1 MPVNT
6 LPPTRV
12 LEQPGAPNNT
22 FWSEDF
28 GAYVDAY
35 TGGTW
40 PLNIGIDL
48 SPMFEMMTPIETPL
62 TATNTAAGG
71 MIMPSRPA
79 QQTEVYW
86 GTEDIILPY
95 SKLKVAIAATGT
107 TALDVMDSAR
117 FRVGDV
123 LSVSSEKMLVTAV
136 VDSDTLTVTRA
147 QLGTSA
153 LASIAIDTPIYAIGR
168 IAAEGS
174 DPIDMDGRD
183 VDLFSNYTQIIGP
196 YRIAFTGTAQAIQY
210 GPLHVDEVSYQI
222 AQRLKEINMR
232 REFAHYHGTKYKS
245 GRNRSMAGIRHYIAG
260 AGVVDAASTT
270 LDIAPIGAMLGALWG
285 RGGVEGE
292 LILMANPAAFATL
305 NAVNDTKI
313 RTVYTDNR
321 RGLTPVSYVDTEYGS
336 IQCVRNRWM
345 PAKEA
350 VMFRSGQ
357 AVKRPL
363 RPVQTSP
370 LPAGGD
376 YSAWMVVGEES
387 LEFKMPQLSGIFT
400 NLNYVSLMQTQG

>member
-1 MPVNT
+1 MPT
-6 LPPTRV
+6 TFPPTRV
-12 LEQPGAPNNT
+12 VETPGVPNNT

-35 TGGTW
+35 TSGTW
-40 PLNIGIDL
+40 PLNLAVDL
-48 SPMFEMMTPIETPL
+48 SPAFEMLSPIETPL
-62 TATNTAAGG
+62 TATNTANGG
-71 MIMPSRPA
+71 YVMPSRPA
-79 QQTEVYW
+79 SQTEIYW
-86 GTEDIILPY
+86 GTEDIIIPY
-95 SKLKVAIAATGT
+95 SKLKVAVASNSQTNLEVT
-107 TALDVMDSAR
+107 DSAR

-123 LSVSSEKMLVTAV
+123 LAVSTEKVLVTAV

-147 QLGTSA
+147 QLGTTA
-153 LASIAIDTPIYAIGR
+153 LAAVAIDHPVYAIGR
-168 IAAEGS
+168 IAPEGS
-174 DPIDMDGRD
+174 DPLDMDARD
-183 VDLFSNYTQIIGP
+183 VDLFSNYTQILGP

-210 GPLHVDEVSYQI
+210 GPVRTDEISHQMM
-222 AQRLKEINMR
+222 ARMKEINLR
-232 REFAHYHGTKYKS
+232 REFTHYHGTKYKS

-260 AGVVDAASTT
+260 AGIVDAASTT
-270 LDIAPIGAMLGALWG
+270 LDVTPIAAMLGALWG
-285 RGGVEGE
+285 RGGVDGE
-292 LILMANPAAFATL
+292 LVLMANPAAFATL
-305 NAVNDTKI
+305 NAANDTKI

-363 RPVQTSP
+363 RPVQATP

-376 YSAWMVVGEES
+376 YSAWMMVGEET
-387 LEFKMPQLSGIFT
+387 LEFKAPQLSGIFT
-400 NLNYVSLMQTQG
+400 NLSYVSLTSVSG